1 MKEASG
7 TEAAVDAAF
16 AAVLRAEAEA
26 LGDIERSKLDAAVM
40 LESARRECTRIERRN
55 AERLAR
61 WLALLELR
69 AQQAIADSLQDPPAR
84 TEVDASALPAVVDQV
99 AAQLT
104 GGPP

>member
-16 AAVLRAEAEA
+16 AAVLRAEADA
-26 LGDIERSKLDAAVM
+26 LGDIERTKLAAAAM
-40 LESARRECTRIERRN
+40 LESARRDCTCTERRN

-61 WLALLELR
+61 WLARLELR
-69 AQQAIADSLQDPPAR
+69 AQQAIADSLQDPPAP
-84 TEVDASALPAVVDQV
+84 TEIDASALPAVVDRV